1 MRTERP
7 PGGKKEHDGARD
19 NLETTERER
28 AGCEYVGTLAKWE
41 RDGGR
46 KAMSE
51 KAE

>member
-19 NLETTERER
+19 NLETTER

>member
-19 NLETTERER
+19 NLETTER
-28 AGCEYVGTLAKWE
+28 AGCEHVGTLAKWE